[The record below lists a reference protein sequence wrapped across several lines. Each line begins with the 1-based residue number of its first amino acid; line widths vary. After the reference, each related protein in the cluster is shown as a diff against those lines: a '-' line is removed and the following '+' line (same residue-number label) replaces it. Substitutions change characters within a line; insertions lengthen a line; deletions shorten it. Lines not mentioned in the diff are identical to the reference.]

1 LTADLNWFSEISG
14 SHYTNLT
21 KINLVLIKLI
31 CIQIDLVVIMKLLY
45 TRSLNLQT
53 NP

>member
-1 LTADLNWFSEISG
+1 
-14 SHYTNLT
+14 
-21 KINLVLIKLI
+21 VLIKLI